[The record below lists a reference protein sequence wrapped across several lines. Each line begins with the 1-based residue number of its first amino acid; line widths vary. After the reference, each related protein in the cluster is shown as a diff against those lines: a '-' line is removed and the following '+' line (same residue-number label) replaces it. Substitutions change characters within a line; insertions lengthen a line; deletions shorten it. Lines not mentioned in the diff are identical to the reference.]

1 MIYVLRACRS
11 LLFFYID
18 RKGITCYTLLCY
30 IDKTL
35 EDGCFFS
42 TLHMKEKLV
51 IRGGKPLCGS
61 ITVSGAKNAAVA
73 ILPATILCE
82 EQCEIDNL
90 PNIVDVRL
98 LDNLLCSM
106 GARTESSNTKVTV
119 DASAVTEHVVNND
132 AVRLMRASYY
142 LLGALLGRFGK
153 AEVCLPG
160 GCAIG
165 LRPIDQHIK
174 GMEALG
180 ATIKTEYGM
189 LKAEAPNGLVG
200 TDIYLDI
207 VSVGATIN
215 IMLAAVKAKG
225 KTTIVNAA
233 KEPHVVDVAN
243 FLNCM
248 GAKVKGAG
256 TDIIRIMGVEHMHG
270 CSYSIIPDQ
279 IETGTL
285 MIAAAATRGDL
296 TIQNVIPTHM
306 EALSAKLIEMGI
318 TVEEGDD
325 TLRVTCAKRPK
336 HVNIKTLPYPGF
348 PTDLQQPATVLL
360 STAEGA
366 SIIVEN
372 IFESR
377 FKHINEIRRMGANV
391 SIDGRVCVV
400 EGVER
405 LTGAPVR
412 ATDLRAGA
420 ALIVAGLM
428 ADGETEI
435 TGIKYIDRGY
445 DHIEGK
451 LKQIGAD
458 IHREKLKD
466 IDEYFL

>member
-1 MIYVLRACRS
+1 
-11 LLFFYID
+11 
-18 RKGITCYTLLCY
+18 
-30 IDKTL
+30 
-35 EDGCFFS
+35 
-42 TLHMKEKLV
+42 MKEKIV
-51 IRGGKPLCGS
+51 IRGGKPLRGS
-61 ITVSGAKNAAVA
+61 VDVSGGKNAAVA
-73 ILPATILCE
+73 VLPAALLSDGI
-82 EQCEIDNL
+82 CEIENL
-90 PNIVDVRL
+90 PNIIDVHL
-98 LDNLLCSM
+98 LSDAFSNM
-106 GARTESSNTKVTV
+106 GAKTCFINKTMTIDPSGIKG
-119 DASAVTEHVVNND
+119 HIVNNE
-132 AVRLMRASYY
+132 AVRQMRASYY

-174 GMEALG
+174 GLTALG
-180 ATIKTEYGM
+180 ASVVTEHGM
-189 LKAEAPNGLVG
+189 LKAQAEKGLFG

-215 IMLAAVKAKG
+215 IMLAAVRAKG

-243 FLNCM
+243 FLNRM
-248 GAKVKGAG
+248 GAKVMGAG
-256 TDIIRIMGVEHMHG
+256 TDVIRIVGVEKLHG
-270 CSYSIIPDQ
+270 CNYSIIPDQ

-296 TIQNVIPTHM
+296 TLTNVIPTHM
-306 EALSAKLIEMGI
+306 EALSAKLMEMGVN
-318 TVEEGDD
+318 VEEGDD
-325 TLRVTCAKRPK
+325 TIRVTCTKRPR

-360 STAEGA
+360 STAEGT
-366 SIIVEN
+366 SVIVEN

-377 FKHINEIRRMGANV
+377 FKHINEIRRMGACV

-428 ADGETEI
+428 AEGQTEI
-435 TGIKYIDRGY
+435 TGVKYIDRGY
-445 DHIEGK
+445 DHIEDK
-451 LKQIGAD
+451 LKRLGAD
-458 IHREKLKD
+458 IHREQISD
-466 IDEYFL
+466 DEEYEY

>member
-1 MIYVLRACRS
+1 M
-11 LLFFYID
+11 
-18 RKGITCYTLLCY
+18 
-30 IDKTL
+30 
-35 EDGCFFS
+35 
-42 TLHMKEKLV
+42 
-51 IRGGKPLCGS
+51 IRGGKPLKG
-61 ITVSGAKNAAVA
+61 IVAVSGAKNAAVA
-73 ILPATILCE
+73 ILPAVILCE
-82 EQCEIDNL
+82 ALCQIDNL
-90 PNIVDVRL
+90 PDIVDVHL
-98 LDNLLCSM
+98 LDDLLCRM
-106 GARTESSNTKVTV
+106 GAKTKLTNATMTI
-119 DASAVTEHVVNND
+119 DASGIKEHVVVNN
-132 AVRLMRASYY
+132 AVKQMRASYY
-142 LLGALLGRFGK
+142 LVGSLLGRFGK
-153 AEVCLPG
+153 AEVALPG

-174 GMEALG
+174 GMSALG
-180 ATIKTEYGM
+180 ATVKTEYGM
-189 LKAEAPNGLVG
+189 LRAEAPNGLIG
-200 TDIYLDI
+200 TDIYLDV

-256 TDIIRIMGVEHMHG
+256 TDIIRITGVDKLHG
-270 CSYSIIPDQ
+270 CNYSIIPDQ

-296 TIQNVIPTHM
+296 TISNVIPTHM
-306 EALSAKLIEMGI
+306 EALSAKLIEMGV
-318 TVEEGDD
+318 TVEEGDE
-325 TLRVTCAKRPK
+325 TLRVTCTKRPK
-336 HVNIKTLPYPGF
+336 NVNIKTFPYPGF

-428 ADGETEI
+428 ADGVTEI
-435 TGIKYIDRGY
+435 TGVKYIDRGY
-445 DHIEGK
+445 DHIESK

-458 IHREKLKD
+458 IHREELTD
-466 IDEYFL
+466 DEKYDFF

>member
-1 MIYVLRACRS
+1 M
-11 LLFFYID
+11 
-18 RKGITCYTLLCY
+18 
-30 IDKTL
+30 
-35 EDGCFFS
+35 
-42 TLHMKEKLV
+42 MKEKLV
-51 IRGGKPLCGS
+51 IKGGKPLNG
-61 ITVSGAKNAAVA
+61 TVGVSGAKNAAVA

-82 EQCEIDNL
+82 GKCEIDNL
-90 PNIVDVRL
+90 PNIDDVRL
-98 LDNLLCSM
+98 LDLLLCWM
-106 GARTESSNTKVTV
+106 GATTALDKTKITV
-119 DASAVTEHVVNND
+119 ETSGINKHVIDND
-132 AVRLMRASYY
+132 AVKMMRASYY
-142 LLGALLGRFGK
+142 LMGALLGRFGK
-153 AEVCLPG
+153 AEVALPG

-180 ATIKTEYGM
+180 ATVKTEYGM
-189 LKAEAPNGLVG
+189 LKAQAPNGLHG
-200 TDIYLDI
+200 TDIYLDV

-215 IMLAAVKAKG
+215 IMLAAVLAKG

-256 TDIIRIMGVEHMHG
+256 TDIVRITGVDKLHG

-296 TIQNVIPTHM
+296 TITNVIPTHM

-325 TLRVTCAKRPK
+325 TLRVTCARKPK

-360 STAEGA
+360 STADGA
-366 SIIVEN
+366 SIIVES

-377 FKHINEIRRMGANV
+377 FKHINEIRRMGAKV

-435 TGIKYIDRGY
+435 TGVQYIDRGY
-445 DHIEGK
+445 DHIESK
-451 LKQIGAD
+451 LKSVGAD
-458 IHREKLKD
+458 IHREKMTEVDDFNFCLD
-466 IDEYFL
+466 

>member
-1 MIYVLRACRS
+1 MI
-11 LLFFYID
+11 
-18 RKGITCYTLLCY
+18 K
-30 IDKTL
+30 
-35 EDGCFFS
+35 
-42 TLHMKEKLV
+42 
-51 IRGGKPLCGS
+51 GGKPLQGTIS
-61 ITVSGAKNAAVA
+61 VSGAKNAAVA

-82 EQCEIDNL
+82 GKFEIDNL
-90 PNIVDVRL
+90 PNIDDVRL
-98 LDNLLCSM
+98 LDHLLRWM
-106 GARTESSNTKVTV
+106 GASTSLEKTKISIDTSGISKHVI
-119 DASAVTEHVVNND
+119 DNNAVKM
-132 AVRLMRASYY
+132 MRASYY
-142 LLGALLGRFGK
+142 FMGALLGRFGK
-153 AEVCLPG
+153 AEVALPG

-180 ATIKTEYGM
+180 AVVKTEYGM
-189 LKAEAPNGLVG
+189 LKATAPNGLVG
-200 TDIYLDI
+200 TDIYLDV

-215 IMLAAVKAKG
+215 VMLAAVMAKG

-256 TDIIRIMGVEHMHG
+256 TDIVRITGVEKLHG
-270 CSYSIIPDQ
+270 CNYSIIPDQ

-296 TIQNVIPTHM
+296 TITNVIPTHM
-306 EALSAKLIEMGI
+306 EALTAKLIEMGI

-325 TLRVTCAKRPK
+325 TLRVSCARKPK

-366 SIIVEN
+366 SIIVES

-435 TGIKYIDRGY
+435 SGVQYIDRGY

-451 LKQIGAD
+451 LRSVGAD
-458 IHREKLKD
+458 IHREKMNEVDDFNFGLD
-466 IDEYFL
+466 

>member
-1 MIYVLRACRS
+1 
-11 LLFFYID
+11 
-18 RKGITCYTLLCY
+18 
-30 IDKTL
+30 
-35 EDGCFFS
+35 
-42 TLHMKEKLV
+42 MKEKL
-51 IRGGKPLCGS
+51 IIKGGKPLTGTV
-61 ITVSGAKNAAVA
+61 TVSGAKNAAVA

-82 EQCEIDNL
+82 GECELDNL
-90 PNIVDVRL
+90 PNIDDVRL
-98 LDNLLCSM
+98 LNYLLGSM
-106 GARTESSNTKVTV
+106 GAKTELKSTSIKVDTRELNTYIL
-119 DASAVTEHVVNND
+119 NND
-132 AVRLMRASYY
+132 AVKLMRASYY
-142 LLGALLGRFGK
+142 FMGALLGRFGK
-153 AEVCLPG
+153 AEVALPG

-165 LRPIDQHIK
+165 LRPIDQHVK

-180 ATIKTEYGM
+180 ATVKTEYGC
-189 LKAEAPNGLVG
+189 LKAEAPNGLIG
-200 TDIYLDI
+200 TDIYLDV

-215 IMLAAVKAKG
+215 IMLAAVLAKG

-256 TDIIRIMGVEHMHG
+256 TDIVRITGVEKLHG
-270 CSYSIIPDQ
+270 CNYAIIPDQ

-296 TIQNVIPTHM
+296 TIKNVIPTHM
-306 EALSAKLIEMGI
+306 EALTAKLIEMGV
-318 TVEEGDD
+318 TVDEGDD
-325 TLRVTCAKRPK
+325 YLHVTCTRRPK

-360 STAEGA
+360 STADGA

-428 ADGETEI
+428 ADGQTEI
-435 TGIKYIDRGY
+435 TGVQYIDRGY

-451 LKQIGAD
+451 LRQIGAD
-458 IHREKLKD
+458 IHREKAEEVED
-466 IDEYFL
+466 FDFFTNT

>member
-1 MIYVLRACRS
+1 MLSNRCARRIIWS
-11 LLFFYID
+11 
-18 RKGITCYTLLCY
+18 
-30 IDKTL
+30 
-35 EDGCFFS
+35 
-42 TLHMKEKLV
+42 
-51 IRGGKPLCGS
+51 GS
-61 ITVSGAKNAAVA
+61 
-73 ILPATILCE
+73 
-82 EQCEIDNL
+82 
-90 PNIVDVRL
+90 
-98 LDNLLCSM
+98 
-106 GARTESSNTKVTV
+106 
-119 DASAVTEHVVNND
+119 
-132 AVRLMRASYY
+132 
-142 LLGALLGRFGK
+142 LLGRFGR
-153 AEVCLPG
+153 AEVALPG

-165 LRPIDQHIK
+165 LRPIDQHVK
-174 GMEALG
+174 GMSALG
-180 ATIKTEYGM
+180 ATVKTEYGM
-189 LKAEAPNGLVG
+189 LKAEAKDGLAG

-215 IMLAAVKAKG
+215 IMLAAVKARG

-256 TDIIRIMGVEHMHG
+256 TDIIRISGVEKLHG

-296 TIQNVIPTHM
+296 TIRNVIPTHM
-306 EALSAKLIEMGI
+306 EALSAKLIEMGV

-325 TLRVTCAKRPK
+325 TLRVTCSKRPK
-336 HVNIKTLPYPGF
+336 HVNIKTFPYPGF

-400 EGVER
+400 EGVGR

-428 ADGETEI
+428 ADGVTEI
-435 TGIKYIDRGY
+435 TGVKYIDRGY
-445 DHIEGK
+445 DHIEAK
-451 LKQIGAD
+451 LKTLGAD
-458 IHREKLKD
+458 IHREDLKEEE
-466 IDEYFL
+466 EYNLF

>member
-1 MIYVLRACRS
+1 
-11 LLFFYID
+11 
-18 RKGITCYTLLCY
+18 
-30 IDKTL
+30 
-35 EDGCFFS
+35 
-42 TLHMKEKLV
+42 MKEKLV
-51 IRGGKPLCGS
+51 IRGGIPLRGHVS
-61 ITVSGAKNAAVA
+61 VSGAKNAAVA
-73 ILPATILCE
+73 ILPAAILCE
-82 EQCEIDNL
+82 GACEIDNL
-90 PNIVDVRL
+90 PNIVDVQL
-98 LDNLLCSM
+98 LDYLLCKM
-106 GARTESSNTKVTV
+106 GAETKLEGTKISI
-119 DASAVTEHVVNND
+119 DASGVTEHVVSND

-153 AEVCLPG
+153 AQVCLPG

-180 ATIKTEYGM
+180 AKVSTEYGM
-189 LKAEAPNGLVG
+189 LIAEAPNGLIG

-256 TDIIRIMGVEHMHG
+256 TDIIRIIGVPQLHG
-270 CSYSIIPDQ
+270 CSYAIIPDQ

-296 TIQNVIPTHM
+296 TIENVIPTHM

-325 TLRVTCAKRPK
+325 TLRVTCGKRPK
-336 HVNIKTLPYPGF
+336 HVSIKTLPYPGF
-348 PTDLQQPATVLL
+348 PTDLQQPTTVLL
-360 STAEGA
+360 STADGA

-377 FKHINEIRRMGANV
+377 FKHINEIRRMGAKV

-428 ADGETEI
+428 ADGQTEI
-435 TGIKYIDRGY
+435 TGVKYIDRGY
-445 DHIEGK
+445 DHIESK
-451 LKQIGAD
+451 LKQVGAD
-458 IHREKLKD
+458 IHREKLPETEAYD
-466 IDEYFL
+466 FL

>member
-1 MIYVLRACRS
+1 MALEFLILNEKTITAILYHGGIYHNGGLCVLYVSNMR
-11 LLFFYID
+11 
-18 RKGITCYTLLCY
+18 
-30 IDKTL
+30 
-35 EDGCFFS
+35 
-42 TLHMKEKLV
+42 EKLI
-51 IRGGKPLCGS
+51 IRGGKPLIGS
-61 ITVSGAKNAAVA
+61 VTVSGAKNAAVA
-73 ILPATILCE
+73 ILPAVLLCDDE
-82 EQCEIDNL
+82 CEIDNL
-90 PNIVDVRL
+90 PNIVDVCL
-98 LDNLLCSM
+98 LDRILCNM
-106 GARTESSNTKVTV
+106 GAKTKLEDNKMTI
-119 DASAVTEHVVNND
+119 DASGVQKHIVKSD
-132 AVRLMRASYY
+132 AVKLMRASYY

-165 LRPIDQHIK
+165 LRPIDQHVK
-174 GMEALG
+174 GMSALG

-243 FLNCM
+243 FLNRM
-248 GAKVKGAG
+248 GARVKGAG
-256 TDIIRIMGVEHMHG
+256 TDIIRITGVEKLHG

-306 EALSAKLIEMGI
+306 DALSAKLIEMGV

-325 TLRVTCAKRPK
+325 TLRVTCSKRPK

-360 STAEGA
+360 STADGP

-391 SIDGRVCVV
+391 SIDGKVCVV

-420 ALIVAGLM
+420 ALVVAGLM
-428 ADGETEI
+428 ADGQTEI
-435 TGIKYIDRGY
+435 TGRK
-445 DHIEGK
+445 
-451 LKQIGAD
+451 
-458 IHREKLKD
+458 IHRQGL
-466 IDEYFL
+466 